1 MYLKVQTLNLQWH
14 SCAIIFCFFGLSTR
28 ASTIGSQIDTCFFC
42 NTGAGQPGIG
52 PGGKI
57 YFAPARLLGL
67 VVQTFDGYD
76 SKRLAQMHS
85 EELNSE
91 REVTIAVV
99 LPTQL
104 DTLR

>member
-1 MYLKVQTLNLQWH
+1 MV
-14 SCAIIFCFFGLSTR
+14 
-28 ASTIGSQIDTCFFC
+28 FFC

-52 PGGKI
+52 QGGNI
-57 YFAPARLLGL
+57 YFAPARPLGL

-76 SKRLAQMHS
+76 SKRFAQMHS
-85 EELNSE
+85 EEPNSE

-99 LPTQL
+99 LMTRL